1 MSGEMF
7 DKLGSFERPDVAHDE
22 SPSPKPAAHTATL
35 TPTADPAPA
44 TDRTLQE
51 LFDALLRRA
60 DSLHASDL
68 ERAFVAAHRK
78 EIGPQAARRRSK
90 LPEGVDLL
98 KGAANQPSEEAM
110 MATIRTMM
118 TAQKRDFSL
127 SALPFLEPA
136 APGASALS
144 EADLDATEPQKKA
157 SLVEQAKSYVAAA
170 FRKDFPLAANVAFWG
185 FLALFLFLDPHLSL
199 VLFGNGV
206 FFLLAICFVFM
217 PETLADLVA
226 ELWRRL
232 TQLYRSDR
240 GTEEEFGN

>member
-7 DKLGSFERPDVAHDE
+7 DKLGSIERPDEAHDE
-22 SPSPKPAAHTATL
+22 PPRAKPAATL
-35 TPTADPAPA
+35 SAAAIPAVA

-60 DSLHASDL
+60 DDFHSADL

-98 KGAANQPSEEAM
+98 KGAANQPSEEVM
-110 MATIRTMM
+110 MATIRRMM

-127 SALPFLEPA
+127 SALPFLEPP
-136 APGASALS
+136 APGASTLP
-144 EADLDATEPQKKA
+144 EADLDATGPQKKT
-157 SLVEQAKSYVAAA
+157 SLVERAKSYVAAA

-185 FLALFLFLDPHLSL
+185 FLALFLFLDPQLSL

-217 PETLADLVA
+217 PETLADLA
-226 ELWRRL
+226 ADLWRRL
-232 TQLYRSDR
+232 TQLTRRDRS
-240 GTEEEFGN
+240 TEEEFGN